1 MENLGR
7 CRLLFENV
15 RPSDRAARCRVVG
28 VAGKDMCVEVGNPVP
43 EGEQV
48 HLHRMKLRF
57 DGACYSENVRP
68 IFARRF
74 RVEFSRLRHVAI
86 PPDNDAVARKPAP
99 SVQANLARRESG
111 NEHRVV
117 TLVSLPS
124 PAQRGQSTP
133 ALRSSQSSGH
143 PEVTIET
150 HLHTHLRR
158 PYGRSQ
164 GAHGE
169 KRRLRR
175 SRSLCLRQSHQD
187 DQGFMSSTPTS
198 AKSFS
203 FLVASRAPLVRQIAA
218 ICASYPLIGAP

>member
-68 IFARRF
+68 VFARRF
-74 RVEFSRLRHVAI
+74 RVEFSRLRDVPI

-117 TLVSLPS
+117 TLCVATEPGTERTIDPSLALVPVIGPS
-124 PAQRGQSTP
+124 GGNHRDTLA
-133 ALRSSQSSGH
+133 
-143 PEVTIET
+143 
-150 HLHTHLRR
+150 
-158 PYGRSQ
+158 
-164 GAHGE
+164 
-169 KRRLRR
+169 
-175 SRSLCLRQSHQD
+175 
-187 DQGFMSSTPTS
+187 
-198 AKSFS
+198 
-203 FLVASRAPLVRQIAA
+203 
-218 ICASYPLIGAP
+218 YPLAPSVWSIARCSRREASPPTVTVFVPASEPSR